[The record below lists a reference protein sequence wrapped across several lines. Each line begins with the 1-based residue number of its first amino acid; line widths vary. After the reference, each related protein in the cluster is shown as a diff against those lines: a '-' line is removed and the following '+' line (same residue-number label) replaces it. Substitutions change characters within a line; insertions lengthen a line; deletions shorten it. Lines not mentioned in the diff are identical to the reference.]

1 VAQLAQKHILIV
13 DDDPSVLRSLARYL
27 KKKGYRVSEASGGR
41 DAIEKVE
48 KDPPHLVLLDV
59 VMPDMDGIETLNL
72 IRQRFPDVDVV
83 MISALKEEIVAKESI
98 KMGAYEWL
106 PKPFSLETLET
117 TIFVTLM
124 RRGLID
130 GSEVPILS

>member
-1 VAQLAQKHILIV
+1 MAQLAQKHILIV